1 MVKRYLFEG
10 YSDDIIGEYGITNIE
25 HDDFGEQS
33 TREFT
38 VVRPNGEGVSIT
50 GVYCDNGVWN
60 IGMALI
66 DAEKPLN
73 ADWYIY
79 FEPNEEAAYRNRLVV
94 VAPDDARLRCLN
106 SGESE
111 K

>member
-1 MVKRYLFEG
+1 MVKRYIFEG
-10 YSDDIIGEYGITNIE
+10 YSDDTFGEYGITNID
-25 HDDFGEQS
+25 HDDCGNS
-33 TREFT
+33 TLREFT
-38 VVRPNGEGVSIT
+38 VTRPSGEGVSIT
-50 GVYCDNGVWN
+50 GVYGDNGMWN

-94 VAPDDARLRCLN
+94 VAPDDAKLKCLT